1 MKFYCLSN
9 EMKNFK
15 GGLEMKKFS
24 LLSLLVFGFCFNLFS
39 QSYFDQNFEDK
50 TLSPYFFI
58 KSDDPEI
65 DQMPLK
71 STDVSVNIAGVIAD
85 VKVLQIYKNE
95 GKKPIEAIYI
105 FPGSTRAA
113 LYGLKMKIGERT
125 IVAKVKERNEAR
137 EIYENAKREGRTAS
151 LLEQQR
157 PNVFQMN
164 VSNIM
169 PQDIVE
175 IELKYTELIIPEE
188 KIYEFAYP
196 TVVGPRYSNLKERD
210 APPSE
215 KWVKN
220 PYLFEKEEPN
230 YTFNINVN
238 INSGIPLKDIL
249 CTSHKVDINFL
260 NQNKA
265 KINLQKSEKFGG
277 NRDFIL
283 RYKLS
288 GSKIEQGL
296 LLYESKDEKF
306 FLLMVEPPERVL
318 EKEIPK
324 REYIFIVD
332 VSGSMYGFPLEISKK
347 VIKGILGNLK
357 EGDKFNILLFS
368 GSSYVLSEKSL
379 PANSENIK
387 RAISLIDE
395 QRGGGGT
402 ELLPALQRALSL
414 PRDENLSTTILIL
427 TDGYVTV
434 EKEAFDIIR
443 KNLNKANLFS
453 FGIGTSVNRYIIE
466 GMARAGMAESFIVTK
481 PENSEEIVEKF
492 QKLVS
497 SPVLTDIKVEFN
509 GFNVKDVEPLSIPDL
524 FLEKPITI
532 FGKYE
537 GPPEGVIEIKGFNGN
552 GIFNKKINVYEE
564 KPSKQNKAL
573 SFLWAR
579 HKISTLSDY
588 GSLKNEDS
596 KGEIIK
602 LGLKYNLLTQYT
614 SFIAEDSIVRNKEG
628 QVETINHPLPLPE
641 GVSNYA
647 VGSSCQKINS
657 PIFELKEKEIV
668 LDEAD
673 YAKEQLK
680 ISKGFNEKI
689 FFKVKNLKVS
699 DKKLEEIVKNIIKEN
714 LNSIELC
721 NFEKIKDKINIKIEI
736 ETNGKLKSV
745 LILNGKVNKEMKN
758 CIIEKIRNWNFKK
771 IKNLS
776 FLEITFTLEFYV

>member
-1 MKFYCLSN
+1 
-9 EMKNFK
+9 
-15 GGLEMKKFS
+15 MKKFS
-24 LLSLLVFGFCFNLFS
+24 FLCILVFGFCLNLFS

-71 STDVSVNIAGVIAD
+71 STDVSVDISGVIAD

-105 FPGSTRAA
+105 FPGSTRAVV
-113 LYGLKMKIGERT
+113 YGLKMKIGERT
-125 IVAKVKERNEAR
+125 IVAKVKEKNEAR
-137 EIYENAKREGRTAS
+137 EIYENAKRKGRTAS

-169 PQDIVE
+169 PQDIIE
-175 IELKYTELIIPEE
+175 IELKYTELIIPQE
-188 KIYEFAYP
+188 KIYEFVYP
-196 TVVGPRYSNLKERD
+196 TVVGPRYSSMKEID

-215 KWVKN
+215 RWVKN
-220 PYLFEKEEPN
+220 PYLFEKEKPN

-238 INSGIPLKDIL
+238 INSGIPLQDL
-249 CTSHKVDINFL
+249 FCSSHKVDINFL
-260 NQNKA
+260 DKNKA
-265 KINLQKSEKFGG
+265 KVNLLKSEKFGG

-288 GSKIEQGL
+288 GSKIDQGL

-306 FLLMVEPPERVL
+306 FLLMVEPPEGVL

-332 VSGSMYGFPLEISKK
+332 VSGSMYGYPLEISKK
-347 VIKGILGNLK
+347 VIKGILGNLL

-387 RAISLIDE
+387 RAISLIDK
-395 QRGGGGT
+395 QKGGGGT

-414 PRDENLSTTILIL
+414 PRDENLSTTIVIL

-434 EKEAFDIIR
+434 EKEAFEIIR

-466 GMARAGMAESFIVTK
+466 GMARAGMAESFILTK

-509 GFNVKDVEPLSIPDL
+509 GFNVKDVEPITIPDL

-537 GPPEGVIEIKGFNGN
+537 GTPKGVIEIKGVNGN
-552 GIFNKKINVYEE
+552 GTFNKKINVYEE
-564 KPSKQNKAL
+564 KPSTQNKAL
-573 SFLWAR
+573 IYLWAR
-579 HKISTLSDY
+579 HKIATLSDY
-588 GSLKNEDS
+588 GSLRDEDY

-602 LGLKYNLLTQYT
+602 LGLKYNLLTKYT
-614 SFIAEDSIVRNKEG
+614 SFIAEDSIVRNVEG
-628 QVETINHPLPLPE
+628 RVETINQPLPLPE

-647 VGSSCQKINS
+647 VGSSCQKIAL
-657 PIFELKEKEIV
+657 PMVELKKEEIV
-668 LDEAD
+668 RDKAD
-673 YAKEQLK
+673 FAKEQLK
-680 ISKGFNEKI
+680 ISKDFNEKI
-689 FFKVKNLKVS
+689 FLKVKNLKVS
-699 DKKLEEIVKNIIKEN
+699 DKKLEEILKNIINEN
-714 LNSIELC
+714 LNSIDLC
-721 NFEKIKDKINIKIEI
+721 NFEKVKDKINIKIEI
-736 ETNGKLKSV
+736 EANGNLKNV
-745 LILNGKVNKEMKN
+745 LILNDKISKKMKS

-771 IKNLS
+771 IKNLN
-776 FLEITFTLEFYV
+776 FLEITLTLEFYV